1 MKKMKRDHMKKNKRL
16 IPVLILVLIIALWVT
31 GFIPKQI
38 ARISGTSYVN
48 KHFPEMK
55 LECVGVGYA
64 SVFGDYLITF
74 RSINDDTYTCVIGP
88 KFFPVQMGQG
98 RFAIESDY
106 KEKYQ

>member
-16 IPVLILVLIIALWVT
+16 IPVLILVLIIVLWIS

-38 ARISGTSYVN
+38 ARISGTRYVKN
-48 KHFPEMK
+48 HFPEMQM
-55 LECVGVGYA
+55 ECVGVEYVDA
-64 SVFGDYLITF
+64 YGDYTIKF
-74 RSINDDTYTCVIGP
+74 RDVNGNTYGCGIGP

-98 RFAIESDY
+98 LFAIESDY

>member
-16 IPVLILVLIIALWVT
+16 IPIVILVLIIALWVT

-55 LECVGVGYA
+55 LECIGVGYA
-64 SVFGDYLITF
+64 SVLGDYLITF

-98 RFAIESDY
+98 LFALKSDY

>member
-1 MKKMKRDHMKKNKRL
+1 MEGKYSVRK
-16 IPVLILVLIIALWVT
+16 
-31 GFIPKQI
+31 
-38 ARISGTSYVN
+38 
-48 KHFPEMK
+48 
-55 LECVGVGYA
+55 

-98 RFAIESDY
+98 LFAIESDY